1 MKKKLIGRIM
11 GGALAVMLAFPVTG
25 LWGLPMTRVSAAGE
39 AADSGTSQPEITVT
53 KVQAE
58 DGDYVSL
65 DPQIGSSMADSFVV
79 ESEPSSNGGAHI
91 KTSKIG
97 ATVTLTFEGTG
108 VRFYTKL
115 GNGAGKLSVQVDGGE
130 PEEIDEYIDS
140 STAQFQQQLFEA
152 LNLSADN

>member
-58 DGDYVSL
+58 DAELSL
-65 DPQIGSSMADSFVV
+65 EIGSDMSSQFV
-79 ESEPSSNGGAHI
+79 EEAEPSSDEGGHI

-140 STAQFQQQLFEA
+140 STAQFQQQL
-152 LNLSADN
+152 LLSRR